1 MNCGKLC
8 DFIKKYTQFLKCIL
22 LSTIHEHFYQIQ
34 EYLQLFD
41 TTKKNNIIPTLKK
54 APKESHFKQLITKY
68 TLIEFSPFITQNKH
82 HTYLN
87 SIKKTIFLY
96 LLMKHIN
103 PKNPK
108 MSIGVI
114 QFRIIC
120 TVNDEL
126 EITQYIMRINTLDSY
141 ALNFACKPN
150 KLS

>member
-1 MNCGKLC
+1 MW
-8 DFIKKYTQFLKCIL
+8 FYKKIHTILKMYIVVYNSWTL
-22 LSTIHEHFYQIQ
+22 LPNSRISPIIWYNQ
-34 EYLQLFD
+34 
-41 TTKKNNIIPTLKK
+41 KNNIIPTLKK

-68 TLIEFSPFITQNKH
+68 TLIEFSPFISQNKH

-120 TVNDEL
+120 IVNDGL